1 MNSFLWSKAQIQLES
16 HYCAQQAHLDWLSVY
31 SMQDP
36 LLDKSIHDPLPTPPH
51 RPPVTDTESSAAGKK
66 FPGWF
71 QLDFVGP
78 SIRVLCFHRVSLCAC
93 AQCVHLGVHR
103 SSSETELELFL
114 FDDCRH
120 RLEPC

>member
-31 SMQDP
+31 SMQDL

-78 SIRVLCFHRVSLCAC
+78 SIHMCCVFIGSHCVL
-93 AQCVHLGVHR
+93 VHSVF
-103 SSSETELELFL
+103 T
-114 FDDCRH
+114 
-120 RLEPC
+120 